1 MNLRTRL
8 AAQVKAKQ
16 VSMEDVAERAGFF
29 GNDEAGND
37 AHQWEL

>member
-29 GNDEAGND
+29 GNDEAGNG